1 MALVRNSGV
10 SVIAGC
16 PQVESTLISM
26 HYADPQE
33 ARVLKRGNVILG
45 KKLNPQNQSN
55 HGSDQFGGLKITF
68 TVYI

>member
-10 SVIAGC
+10 SVTAGC

-33 ARVLKRGNVILG
+33 ARVLKKGNVILS
-45 KKLNPQNQSN
+45 KKLNPQN